1 MQEVFLPKGEQDG
14 KIFSE
19 DGGAKAMKRDEI
31 FEEIWEQQDLAYE
44 LMTEYD
50 SMPHRYSEDV
60 VLYQAEGELVD
71 EVALHPDITVTELAR
86 ILKKTPSAC
95 SQLIR
100 KLKAKGIVAQIRNTH
115 NNREYYLELTEFGQK
130 VFKSHVAFSEMCQEK
145 MKKMLEKFTDEELT
159 IALYVQQTINE
170 AYQDDVENAHRYF
183 LKPGFCSKD
192 E

>member
-1 MQEVFLPKGEQDG
+1 MMGRGE
-14 KIFSE
+14 IF
-19 DGGAKAMKRDEI
+19 DEI
-31 FEEIWEQQDLAYE
+31 WNQQDLAYE
-44 LMTEYD
+44 LMAEYD

-71 EVALHPDITVTELAR
+71 EVALHPDITVTELAK

-100 KLKAKGIVAQIRNTH
+100 KLKTKGIVNQIRNTQ

-130 VFKSHVAFSEMCQEK
+130 VFKSHVAFTEMCQDK
-145 MKKMLEKFTDEELT
+145 MKKLLEKYTDEELMT
-159 IALYVQQTINE
+159 ALHVQQTINE

-183 LKPGFCSKD
+183 LEPGFCTK
-192 E
+192 EG

>member
-1 MQEVFLPKGEQDG
+1 MRKWEQG
-14 KIFSE
+14 SKTFSG
-19 DGGAKAMKRDEI
+19 DGGAQVVMERNEI
-31 FEEIWEQQDLAYE
+31 FYEIWEQQNRAYE
-44 LMTEYD
+44 LMAEYD

-71 EVALHPDITVTELAR
+71 EVALHPDITVTELAK

-100 KLKAKGIVAQIRNTH
+100 KLRAKGIVAQIRNAQ

-130 VFKSHVAFSEMCQEK
+130 VFESHVAFTEMCQEK

-159 IALYVQQTINE
+159 IALHVQQTINE

-183 LKPGFCSKD
+183 MEPGFCTKED
-192 E
+192 